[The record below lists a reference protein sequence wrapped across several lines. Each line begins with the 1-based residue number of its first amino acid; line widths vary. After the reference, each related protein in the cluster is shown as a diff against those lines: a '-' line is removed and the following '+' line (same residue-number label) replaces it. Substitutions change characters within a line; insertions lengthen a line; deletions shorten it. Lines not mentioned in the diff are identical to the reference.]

1 MIDEATERGDRFS
14 HDLPDDQETQPG
26 DGRRRKALST
36 IRLGVNIDH
45 VATLREARKTTEPDP
60 VTAAMVAEHGGADQ
74 ITFHLREDRRHIQNR
89 DARLI
94 SELAQTRVN
103 MEMAATTE
111 MQEIAL
117 ALRPDSVT
125 LVPEKREEVTTEG
138 GLDLLR
144 MSAAAGPIVKSLKE
158 GGITVAAFLNPD
170 HRADQ
175 GGREARLRRGRD
187 THGRVRERGDARRSS
202 GRSGRSATRPP
213 RPPSTGSR
221 CTRGTASPTT
231 TSARSSR
238 SARSRSSTSATAS
251 SRGRCSSGSSRRC
264 GRWRRC

>member
-1 MIDEATERGDRFS
+1 
-14 HDLPDDQETQPG
+14 
-26 DGRRRKALST
+26 LST

-45 VATLREARKTTEPDP
+45 VATLREARKATEPDP

-125 LVPEKREEVTTEG
+125 LVPENREEVTTEG

-144 MSAAAGPIVKSLKE
+144 MIDRVIPILKALKE

-170 HRADQ
+170 QAQIKEAAKLGFDAVEIHTGEYANAGRAEVE
-175 GGREARLRRGRD
+175 RTLRAIRD
-187 THGRVRERGDARRSS
+187 A
-202 GRSGRSATRPP
+202 A
-213 RPPSTGSR
+213 
-221 CTRGTASPTT
+221 
-231 TSARSSR
+231 
-238 SARSRSSTSATAS
+238 SATAKHGIRVHAGHGLTYHNVGS
-251 SRGRCSSGSSRRC
+251 IVAIAEIEELNIGHSIISRAMFVGIEQAVREMAALLKR
-264 GRWRRC
+264 

>member
-1 MIDEATERGDRFS
+1 
-14 HDLPDDQETQPG
+14 
-26 DGRRRKALST
+26 LST

-60 VTAAMVAEHGGADQ
+60 VTAAMAAEHGGADQ

-94 SELAQTRVN
+94 TELAQTRVN

-125 LVPEKREEVTTEG
+125 LVPEKREEITTEG

-144 MSAAAGPIVKSLKE
+144 IGAAAGPIVKALRE

-170 HRADQ
+170 LAQIKEAAKLGFDAVEIHTGEYANAGKTEVERTLRAIRDAAAQ
-175 GGREARLRRGRD
+175 TAKHGLKVHAGHGLTYHNVRPIVEIREIEELNIGHSIISRAMFVGIEQAVREMAALLRR
-187 THGRVRERGDARRSS
+187 
-202 GRSGRSATRPP
+202 
-213 RPPSTGSR
+213 
-221 CTRGTASPTT
+221 
-231 TSARSSR
+231 
-238 SARSRSSTSATAS
+238 
-251 SRGRCSSGSSRRC
+251 
-264 GRWRRC
+264 

>member
-1 MIDEATERGDRFS
+1 
-14 HDLPDDQETQPG
+14 
-26 DGRRRKALST
+26 LST

-60 VTAAMVAEHGGADQ
+60 VTAAMAAEHGGADQ

-138 GLDLLR
+138 GLDLLKI
-144 MSAAAGPIVKSLKE
+144 SAAAGPIVKSLKE

-170 HRADQ
+170 LAQIKEAAKLGFDAVEIHTGEYANAGKTEVERALRAIRDAAAQTAKQ
-175 GGREARLRRGRD
+175 GIKVHAGHGLTYHNVRQIVEIREIEELNIGHSIISRAMFVGIEQAVREMAALLRR
-187 THGRVRERGDARRSS
+187 
-202 GRSGRSATRPP
+202 
-213 RPPSTGSR
+213 
-221 CTRGTASPTT
+221 
-231 TSARSSR
+231 
-238 SARSRSSTSATAS
+238 
-251 SRGRCSSGSSRRC
+251 
-264 GRWRRC
+264 